1 VSGPRRRRSGPR
13 GRPQR
18 WQWVLTATVA
28 FGSVAGGIASNILA
42 DLVNQNLGAVTWVV
56 AGAAALIA
64 GVLAVLE
71 VRSRRFH
78 EGDGGTD
85 AAEPRPLLEGHAA
98 GVPTDLPYTS
108 GFIGRRAIVDWAVD
122 AMRTERAVAL
132 VGRRAVGTSAC
143 VVQAANTVRARYPD
157 GQLYLD
163 LRQADRSLR
172 PREVVDA
179 LCRKLDID
187 EATLRQARDVDA
199 AAALLRVQLGDRR
212 VLLVLDNVS
221 SQDQIRAL
229 LTPAAH
235 CRLLMA
241 GTTALAGLDGLR
253 VRRLTEPPVDEA
265 AELFAAAARDA
276 GAIRRDLRSDP
287 DVRELVELAGRQPY
301 AVRVLGSR
309 MAANGWSPAGMLIAL
324 RRALARPARTDPTLA
339 LLAARD
345 GAYAALGRGAQRL
358 FRLLALTRQ
367 PLSRNAIAAL
377 CGKNRRRTDR
387 MLAELV
393 AGAFATATPDGRYR
407 LRPLLVGY
415 AQIHLCRSEPPGR
428 QVAAQGR
435 LVRYLARQAERFAAE
450 LADPA
455 ATGGIATP
463 SGGAAGATELLG
475 TGWFTRHGALL
486 HTIACDTWGSP
497 GALPADPPRR
507 VRRWWLRLAMALS
520 TWYAAHGRRTDW
532 AAVCRAVLD
541 SPVAERR
548 AAVAGWAHNELGA
561 VYRWQGQPHDAAVE
575 LTKAVAL
582 RHRRGAAQSRTN
594 LGLAL
599 LDQDDVIGALDQLHR
614 ARRQRSPSDRAGQAL
629 TDLGLG
635 AAFLARHEPLKARHH
650 LIQAANRFD
659 TIGDRRGYAAALT
672 NLSLAQWWL
681 GERLDAAH
689 AWSAAIDCYAAT
701 TDRFGHASALLNAG
715 AVVLS
720 SDRRRAGQAR
730 ELLLESLR
738 MHQATGRPLG
748 RTLLYL
754 GDAAAALDDP
764 AEARRRWAEAAEA
777 CHEAGDVDGEKAARD
792 RLSS

>member
-1 VSGPRRRRSGPR
+1 VNARGRDRR

-18 WQWVLTATVA
+18 WQWVLTAAVA
-28 FGSVAGGIASNILA
+28 LGSVAGGIASNILA
-42 DLVNQNLGAVTWVV
+42 DLVNENLGAVTWAT
-56 AGAAALIA
+56 AGAAALTA

-71 VRSRRFH
+71 VRSRRRY
-78 EGDGGTD
+78 ED
-85 AAEPRPLLEGHAA
+85 AGPAGAPTAEPRPLLPAHPA

-108 GFIGRRAIVDWAVD
+108 GFIGRRSIVDWLVD
-122 AMRTERAVAL
+122 AIRTERAVAL

-143 VVQAANTVRARYPD
+143 VVQAANAVRARYPD

-163 LRQADRSLR
+163 LRHADRSLR

-187 EATLRQARDVDA
+187 EATLRQARDLDS
-199 AAALLRVQLGDRR
+199 AAALLRAQLGDRH

-221 SQDQIRAL
+221 DQAQVRAL

-241 GTTALAGLDGLR
+241 GTTAVAGLDGLR
-253 VRRLTEPPVDEA
+253 VRRLTEPPVEEA
-265 AELFAAAARDA
+265 VELFAAAARDA
-276 GAIRRDLRSDP
+276 GSIRRDLRTDP

-324 RRALARPARTDPTLA
+324 RRALTRPARTDPTLT
-339 LLAARD
+339 LLATRD
-345 GAYAALGRGAQRL
+345 GAYATLGRGAQRL
-358 FRLLALTRQ
+358 FRLLALTRH

-377 CGKNRRRTDR
+377 CGMNRGRTDR

-393 AGAFATATPDGRYR
+393 TGAFATATPDGRYR
-407 LRPLLVGY
+407 LRPLLTGY
-415 AQIHLCRSEPPGR
+415 AQVHLCYAEPPRR

-450 LADPA
+450 LAGP
-455 ATGGIATP
+455 ATGGIAGP
-463 SGGAAGATELLG
+463 PAGDSAAAASLG

-486 HTIACDTWGSP
+486 HTIACEPWGAP

-520 TWYAAHGRRTDW
+520 TWYAAHGRLADW

-541 SPVAERR
+541 SPVAGDR

-561 VYRWQGQPHDAAVE
+561 VYRWQGQPHEAAVE
-575 LTKAVAL
+575 LTKAVGL

-599 LDQDDVIGALDQLHR
+599 LDQEDIAGALDQLHR

-689 AWSAAIDCYAAT
+689 AWSAALDCYEAT
-701 TDRFGHASALLNAG
+701 PDRLGHASALLNAG
-715 AVVLS
+715 AIVLS
-720 SDRRRAGQAR
+720 SDRRRAEQAR
-730 ELLLESLR
+730 GLLLDSLN
-738 MHQATGRPLG
+738 MHKATGRPLG

-754 GDAAAALDDP
+754 GDAAAALDDA
-764 AEARRRWAEAAEA
+764 AEANRCWAEAADA

-792 RLSS
+792 RLS